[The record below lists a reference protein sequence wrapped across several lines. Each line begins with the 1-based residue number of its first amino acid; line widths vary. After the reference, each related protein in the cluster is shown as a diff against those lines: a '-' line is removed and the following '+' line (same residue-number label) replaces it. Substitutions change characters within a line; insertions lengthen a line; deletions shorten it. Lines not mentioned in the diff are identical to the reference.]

1 MPQFTKTPL
10 VSLFRRHTK
19 AILAKGGVVRGIEHH
34 GVRPLCER
42 SKK

>member
-1 MPQFTKTPL
+1 MVLYQHIILTMPQFTKTP
-10 VSLFRRHTK
+10 
-19 AILAKGGVVRGIEHH
+19 KGGVVRGIEHH